1 LLHEKITKG
10 VERML
15 GARIAALRRNQGLSQ
30 AELAHRLGISPSAV
44 GMYEQG
50 RREPS
55 VELLVALATEFQ
67 VSTDY
72 LLTGKPGPGEESYVL
87 TLLHTRLDAVQNQS
101 RRRSEPLSKQEIA
114 VLLAALLMES

>member
-1 LLHEKITKG
+1 
-10 VERML
+10 ML
-15 GARIAALRRNQGLSQ
+15 GARIAALRRDRGLSQ

-55 VELLVALATEFQ
+55 VELLVAMAEEFH

-72 LLTGKPGPGEESYVL
+72 LLTGKPGLGEEASVL
-87 TLLHTRLDAVQNQS
+87 ALLRSRLDAAQGQL
-101 RRRSEPLSKQEIA
+101 RRRNDPLSKQEIA